1 MPVKEEK
8 IKFNDEKIEQKLM
21 NLILTKLQKEKNEA
35 VKKDVKKKLI

>member
-8 IKFNDEKIEQKLM
+8 IKFNDEEIEQKLM

>member
-8 IKFNDEKIEQKLM
+8 KKFNDEEIEQKLM

>member
-8 IKFNDEKIEQKLM
+8 IKINDEKIEQKLM

>member
-1 MPVKEEK
+1 LPVKEEK
-8 IKFNDEKIEQKLM
+8 IKFNDEEIEQKLM